1 MSQRKPIEAETDTE
15 SETETI
21 PPVSGSRRRSTQ
33 PLFAAASV
41 SSAPRRP
48 TQRGLSAPPPQPVAS
63 ERVLRAAGLTPK
75 PVRAP
80 R

>member
-1 MSQRKPIEAETDTE
+1 MSQPKAIETEAEPVP
-15 SETETI
+15 ETI
-21 PPVSGSRRRSTQ
+21 PPTSGPRRRSTQ
-33 PLFAAASV
+33 PLFAPASV
-41 SSAPRRP
+41 SSAPRRA
-48 TQRGLSAPPPQPVAS
+48 TQPGLSAPPPQPVAS